1 MSPTLADIFEDPRRV
16 VDIPIEAVPP
26 LLCQLSAIQSSLAA
40 RLVSSQAF
48 GNPPPAASSEPDHLL
63 TVQEAA
69 AKLGVSEDWL
79 YRRAAKLPFTV
90 RLGPRR
96 LRFSA
101 RRSIWRDNRP
111 ARRWSHYRR

>member
-1 MSPTLADIFEDPRRV
+1 V
-16 VDIPIEAVPP
+16 VDIPLEVIP
-26 LLCQLSAIQSSLAA
+26 LLLYPLSAIQSTLAA

-48 GNPPPAASSEPDHLL
+48 GNPPPAAFPEHDHLL
-63 TVQEAA
+63 TVQAAA

-90 RLGPRR
+90 RLGPHR

-101 RRSIWRDNRP
+101 RGMDRYIRQRQG
-111 ARRWSHYRR
+111 R